1 VALAAVAWLGQG
13 MLALCL
19 LLGIGLGVVGAA
31 LIGVAIPN
39 LLRLITG
46 DPRLAAGPIALASAD
61 MFTLVLYLN
70 LARWLL

>member
-1 VALAAVAWLGQG
+1 MALAAVAWLGQG

-31 LIGVAIPN
+31 LIGVAMPN